1 MKESVVYSSEYI
13 SITER
18 DDGFYIQSFKKGLSL
33 EQFEKLMQEH
43 RNIKIVSIMAVR
55 NALVNAPRPPEKFA
69 EGMERIKIELSED
82 EVRAYLTLDVDD
94 GELNGP
100 GRAELFKEIM
110 RRLKEMG
117 ITYGIK
123 NDVLLGGLENRKK
136 LLIAEGI
143 PPVNG
148 TDSVITMYEL
158 KEVKPEAKEDGNVD
172 HYELNLINRV
182 QEGEWL
188 GERTEPTMGRSG
200 KTVKGSTLLPVKGKL
215 LPLNYDKNTVR
226 EVYEDGKTKLYSRI
240 PGAVHYDGERISISN
255 HLEISGNI
263 DYRTGNINF
272 DGFLTVK
279 GTVEDSFSVTA
290 TRDIEILGDY
300 GVGGVKDI
308 TSNDGSIFIKG
319 GITGNNRATIYSK
332 KNIYTKFVSDTNI
345 VCEGSVHIGF
355 YCLNSNIKAKEVI
368 LDSPK
373 GQIIGG
379 NIEAEFRVIASI
391 IGSPSEKRTCIS
403 VKGFDRQVLK
413 KAYEDTEVQIETL
426 KSEMTKAK
434 IEVSV
439 YGVSSGLS
447 KEQLAE
453 YERIKDNYYEI
464 RDRLKQMEE
473 QRKALSQYL
482 RTKGEGEITVLKK
495 VFPNTQ
501 FSIKK
506 KVKEI
511 TALAMSTSYCIVDDE
526 IKEI

>member
-13 SITER
+13 CITER
-18 DDGFYIQSFKKGLSL
+18 DDGFYIQSFKQGMSL
-33 EQFEKLMQEH
+33 DQFEKLFQD
-43 RNIKIVSIMAVR
+43 RKDIKITSVMTVR

-69 EGMERIKIELSED
+69 EGMQRIKIELSDD
-82 EVRAYLTLDVDD
+82 EVRAYLTLNVNDE
-94 GELNGP
+94 ELNGS

-110 RRLKEMG
+110 RCLKEMG

-123 NDVLLGGLENRKK
+123 NEVLLGGLENRKK
-136 LLIAEGI
+136 LLIAEGV

-148 TDSVITMYEL
+148 NDSVITMYEL
-158 KEVKPEAKEDGNVD
+158 KEVRPEAKEDGNVD

-182 QEGEWL
+182 TEGEWL
-188 GERTEPTMGRSG
+188 GERTNPTDGRSG

-215 LPLNYDKNTVR
+215 LPLSYDKNTVR
-226 EVYEDGKTKLYSRI
+226 EVCEDGVTRLYSRI
-240 PGAVHYDGERISISN
+240 PGAVHYDGDRISISN
-255 HLEISGNI
+255 HLEITGNI

-279 GTVEDSFSVTA
+279 GTIEDGFSVTA
-290 TRDIEILGDY
+290 SRDIEILGDY

-308 TSNDGSIFIKG
+308 TSNNGNIYIKG
-319 GITGNNRATIYSK
+319 GIAGNNKAVIYSK
-332 KNIYTKFVSDTNI
+332 NNIYTKFVSDTNI

-379 NIEAEFRVIASI
+379 NIEAEFRVVASI

-403 VKGFDRQVLK
+403 IKGFDRQILK
-413 KAYEDTEVQIETL
+413 KAFDDTAARIELL
-426 KSEMTKAK
+426 KSELAKAK
-434 IEVSV
+434 LEVSV
-439 YGVSSGLS
+439 YGGSSGLS
-447 KEQLAE
+447 REQLAE
-453 YERIKDNYYEI
+453 YERIKDNYYDL
-464 RDRLKQMEE
+464 RDRLKRLEE

-482 RTKGEGEITVLKK
+482 RTKGEGEISVLKK
-495 VFPNTQ
+495 IYPNTLLC
-501 FSIKK
+501 IRKK
-506 KVKEI
+506 AREI
-511 TALAMSTSYCIVDDE
+511 TAPAMSTSYCIVDDE